1 VCVCFD
7 FVFVQVTQLQYS
19 SMPEK
24 NKRKRPLSVCCL
36 RVGRLLL
43 EQGGSTDSFSP
54 GAWPLQFTFFY
65 RLSAGSRFFLTI
77 LTNLDVLALFLAKN
91 SFVCGFRFSG
101 LSTI

>member
-1 VCVCFD
+1 MCVCFD
-7 FVFVQVTQLQYS
+7 FCLSLSDAIAIFFDA
-19 SMPEK
+19 K
-24 NKRKRPLSVCCL
+24 KIKRKRPLSVCCL

-43 EQGGSTDSFSP
+43 EHGGSTDSFSP